1 MARLCPTIGAFSDR
15 CSSGVGLQNPN
26 LFKIDHLLRNKSL
39 RGWGRMCL
47 RREKG
52 ASRPAAAI
60 CSARSDFSAKP
71 VITFFGWAGTA
82 LMAVTVVAL
91 LWSSFG

>member
-1 MARLCPTIGAFSDR
+1 
-15 CSSGVGLQNPN
+15 
-26 LFKIDHLLRNKSL
+26 
-39 RGWGRMCL
+39 MCL

-91 LWSSFG
+91 LWSSFGRTGSGRVFTNTVRVRRCATVREMKEGPSSSAIRY

>member
-1 MARLCPTIGAFSDR
+1 
-15 CSSGVGLQNPN
+15 
-26 LFKIDHLLRNKSL
+26 
-39 RGWGRMCL
+39 MCL

-52 ASRPAAAI
+52 ASHPAAAI